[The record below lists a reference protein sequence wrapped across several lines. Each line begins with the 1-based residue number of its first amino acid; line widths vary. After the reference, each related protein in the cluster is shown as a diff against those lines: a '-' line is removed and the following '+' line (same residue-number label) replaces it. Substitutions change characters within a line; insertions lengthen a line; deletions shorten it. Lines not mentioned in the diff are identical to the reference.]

1 VSGVLAVVPYVVMVL
16 GAAAHPAGFLLWTG
30 PTASPG
36 PTWRPGLLLTV
47 GGASLCAAVTL
58 L

>member
-1 VSGVLAVVPYVVMVL
+1 MVL
-16 GAAAHPAGFLLWTG
+16 GTAAHPAGFLLWTG

-36 PTWRPGLLLTV
+36 PTWRPRLLLTV